1 MYQTFPHYCVHND
14 VQVYMQDKNR
24 KEEEEEKDNDKNNED
39 NDKKAVSSIT
49 SHFRGK
55 LNEWRMQDLSYS

>member
-1 MYQTFPHYCVHND
+1 
-14 VQVYMQDKNR
+14 MQDKNR
-24 KEEEEEKDNDKNNED
+24 KEEKEEKDNDKSNED